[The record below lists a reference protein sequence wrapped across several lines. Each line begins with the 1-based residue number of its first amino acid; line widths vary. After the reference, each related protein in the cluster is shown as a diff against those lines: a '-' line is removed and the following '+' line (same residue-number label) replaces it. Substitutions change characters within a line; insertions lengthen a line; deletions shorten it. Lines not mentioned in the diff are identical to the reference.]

1 MIELYNFQHIRDI
14 ERDVKRPRSCSL
26 KRQRDLNS
34 HCVPLARKFSRSQWP
49 LDLPRRRWAPFH
61 PLSLC
66 LHSLCPPPAPASFRH
81 RFRGALIA
89 PDFSSIGQLPNDN
102 HTKEYCSCTRNTCV
116 CFVYSTGVNRQ
127 CLWFPARA
135 IPGVIQM
142 ARYGSIRNR
151 VTAWISRDKRAER
164 EREETVA
171 IFMNG
176 TLRRWNN
183 VKMRRKRIP
192 CNFQYRMESCSQLD
206 KGDIFDN
213 KARWK
218 IELSSAT
225 RYQLFSCREQFKII
239 AFFPICYSD
248 GEKWFYVEKIY
259 QHNYLSFEWNFL
271 QTFPAL
277 GRKKEIYNWYRWS
290 GSGFESTVTFFSQVP
305 KRKKKKDMGTIT
317 GRCCCHFRAKRF
329 FIDTN
334 VYTTTNLKSLEES
347 TMCHDLY
354 FPVGSHD
361 LHRQWI
367 HIQSIELDR
376 M

>member
-1 MIELYNFQHIRDI
+1 MSNVFNRVLWSDSAISIRTAS
-14 ERDVKRPRSCSL
+14 RS
-26 KRQRDLNS
+26 RENS
-34 HCVPLARKFSRSQWP
+34 HEASDLLTYLDDGERPFTLFLSISPFS
-49 LDLPRRRWAPFH
+49 LPPSRPCIFPSSVSRCSYRA
-61 PLSLC
+61 
-66 LHSLCPPPAPASFRH
+66 
-81 RFRGALIA
+81 G
-89 PDFSSIGQLPNDN
+89 DFSSIGQLPNDN
-102 HTKEYCSCTRNTCV
+102 HTKEYCSRTRNACV

-151 VTAWISRDKRAER
+151 ITAWISRDKRADR

-192 CNFQYRMESCSQLD
+192 CNFQNRTESCSQLD

-218 IELSSAT
+218 IELSSAI

-248 GEKWFYVEKIY
+248 GEKWFYAEKIY
-259 QHNYLSFEWNFL
+259 QHNYYSSETFYKLFL
-271 QTFPAL
+271 
-277 GRKKEIYNWYRWS
+277 
-290 GSGFESTVTFFSQVP
+290 
-305 KRKKKKDMGTIT
+305 
-317 GRCCCHFRAKRF
+317 H
-329 FIDTN
+329 
-334 VYTTTNLKSLEES
+334 
-347 TMCHDLY
+347 
-354 FPVGSHD
+354 
-361 LHRQWI
+361 
-367 HIQSIELDR
+367 
-376 M
+376 